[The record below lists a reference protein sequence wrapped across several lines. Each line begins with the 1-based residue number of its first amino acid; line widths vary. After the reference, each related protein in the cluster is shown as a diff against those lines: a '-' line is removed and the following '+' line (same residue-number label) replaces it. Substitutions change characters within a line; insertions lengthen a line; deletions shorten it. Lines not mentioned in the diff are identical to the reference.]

1 MKNIERH
8 TKTEVESRAR
18 KCHELRYETSPSIRQ
33 EDWIQYC
40 HDHYGDRSELQY
52 TQYWMKAKEM
62 NDNLWQNQLQGLVG
76 PAVVEL
82 RELLQSDN
90 LQVRQRAIDQI
101 MKYSGNDVQK
111 VLLKGQVEITEVL
124 FGTPQ

>member
-8 TKTEVESRAR
+8 TKTEVEKRAR
-18 KCHELRYETSPSIRQ
+18 QCHTLRFEQEPSIRQ
-33 EDWIQYC
+33 EDWIKYC
-40 HDHYGDRSELQY
+40 HEHYGDRSELQY
-52 TQYWMKAKEM
+52 TQYWIKAKEM

-101 MKYSGNDVQK
+101 MKYSGNDIQKHLVAVQD
-111 VLLKGQVEITEVL
+111 ITVG
-124 FGTPQ
+124 FGEQE